1 MSLCWRAS
9 ENMKRRQ
16 PEPVN
21 YYAFYNEATE
31 PMLSNIT
38 TPMPRI
44 ALPRESWITRALR
57 GMGTFFAAIIKKI
70 NQLLAL
76 GLAAL
81 LLLLFTRF
89 ILYFFHF
96 SVGNSSLQPPFPY
109 FSYWVFFLS
118 APLVAPFENLVPSLP
133 YNGYS
138 IDTSTLIAILAYA
151 LGVTIVRHF
160 LKILVA
166 R

>member
-1 MSLCWRAS
+1 
-9 ENMKRRQ
+9 MKRRRRASA
-16 PEPVN
+16 N
-21 YYAFYNEATE
+21 YYAFYNDATE

-38 TPMPRI
+38 TPMPRF
-44 ALPRESWITRALR
+44 ALPHESWITRVMR
-57 GMGTFFAAIIKKI
+57 GIGTFFAAIIKKI

-76 GLAAL
+76 GLAVL
-81 LLLLFTRF
+81 LLLLFIRF

-96 SVGNSSLQPPFPY
+96 STEGSSMQPL

-118 APLVAPFENLVPSLP
+118 APMVAPFGNLVPSLP
-133 YNGYS
+133 YNGYT

-151 LGVTIVRHF
+151 LGVTIIRHF